1 MLLRIHIYELHIA
14 KTASRFFIPRHCRKT
29 KRVREKIKVLTPL
42 IKLRL
47 RYCDVWIVKRLSVGY
62 NQHSKIKLSVKRK
75 ILVGD
80 NKIIKSAVFLEVNMC
95 IRNKWTELGNLPG
108 GGGGGGGAFYKGVA
122 YKKWRVLKFLHCL
135 KWVCQPVFCS
145 CSCAF
150 DSI

>member
-1 MLLRIHIYELHIA
+1 MSDIPKPDIELDICRFWTLCYFVFIFTNSILPKLPVDFSYLDIA
-14 KTASRFFIPRHCRKT
+14 EKQ

-42 IKLRL
+42 IKLRP

-108 GGGGGGGAFYKGVA
+108 GGGGGGCF
-122 YKKWRVLKFLHCL
+122 F
-135 KWVCQPVFCS
+135 
-145 CSCAF
+145 
-150 DSI
+150 